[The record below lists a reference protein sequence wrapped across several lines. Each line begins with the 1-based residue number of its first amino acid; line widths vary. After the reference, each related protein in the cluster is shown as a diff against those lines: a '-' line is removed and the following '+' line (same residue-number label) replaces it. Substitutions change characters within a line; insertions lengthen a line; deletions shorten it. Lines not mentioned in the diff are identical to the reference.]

1 MGRMCG
7 LVGESRAGY
16 YRHWHASSPRE
27 EETALRDRLQRL
39 ALDNRHY
46 GYRRLGALLRREG
59 WCVNHKRLLRLMRQ
73 DNLLCLRRRAFV
85 PATTDSRHSWRIY
98 PNLARHL
105 EPRAANQLW
114 VADITYV
121 RLLEGFVYLAVLLDA
136 FSRRVIGWALAEHLR
151 DDLAIEALDMA
162 LATREV
168 ISGGLVHHSDRGV
181 QYASGDYVD
190 RLEARGIVISMSRIA
205 CPYDNAMAESF
216 MKTLKTEEVEGR
228 PYRDLAQA
236 KSDIASFIEEVYN
249 RTRLCEFR

>member
-1 MGRMCG
+1 M
-7 LVGESRAGY
+7 
-16 YRHWHASSPRE
+16 
-27 EETALRDRLQRL
+27 
-39 ALDNRHY
+39 
-46 GYRRLGALLRREG
+46 
-59 WCVNHKRLLRLMRQ
+59 
-73 DNLLCLRRRAFV
+73 
-85 PATTDSRHSWRIY
+85 
-98 PNLARHL
+98 
-105 EPRAANQLW
+105 
-114 VADITYV
+114 
-121 RLLEGFVYLAVLLDA
+121 LLDA

-249 RTRLCEFR
+249 RTRLHSALAYPLARGVRKNRRACLGCCAAAQAGAHSLSLIARLTSGVQSRITH